1 MPKGRYWD
9 GGEKEILL
17 EFASGKWS
25 VESQRGPV
33 WALWTHSARTP
44 AAARNEW
51 QDSMSKTTQGT
62 CQDRGEILPLFETK
76 E

>member
-33 WALWTHSARTP
+33 RALRTHSTRSPTDGREKRRFVTLGAR
-44 AAARNEW
+44 
-51 QDSMSKTTQGT
+51 
-62 CQDRGEILPLFETK
+62 
-76 E
+76 